1 MSENVT
7 SKFRIDVS
15 DLKRNIADASRQ
27 VKLYRAE
34 LENASAGMTKGE
46 ETAESL
52 SKKIEAQS
60 KIVEAEKK
68 KLEALKAELTKYE
81 SKLSEGEGIIT
92 DLTKKHEEAAKA
104 YGEDSKEAR
113 ELAKQLAQAQAAQE
127 RNTRAAEE
135 LRVRIV
141 QQDTAVRNAEGQVD
155 RFSQSLD
162 DLQKEEEQTGE
173 AAQETTDG
181 GIQAFAVALGNLA
194 ADVIEKC
201 VEKLGDL
208 AKSVIETGMAF
219 DTSMS
224 RVQAVSGA
232 TADEM
237 DALEQKADALAASTK
252 FNGQQIADAFS
263 YMGMAGW
270 KAQDMLGGIDGV
282 LNLAAAG
289 GSELAT
295 TSDIVTDSL
304 TAFGESAN
312 EAGRLADVM
321 AAAMA
326 NSNTNIEMMG
336 ETFKYAAP
344 LAGAMGY
351 SMEDVAIATGLMANS
366 GIKATQAGTSLRS
379 VFTRLSTEPKEAA
392 EAMHVLGVSLDDGHG
407 NMKSL
412 MEVMQELRGSFGTL
426 KISQAELER
435 ELNRLDSALESGEM
449 SEKEFAEA
457 QAVLMERAYGAE
469 GAMKAQYASMLAGKN
484 GLSGFLAIVNSS
496 DKDFNDLTDAIYN
509 SKDAATEM
517 AATMID
523 NLEGDLT
530 LLDSAFYNFKKVLYE
545 AVESPLRNL
554 VQMATKNIMPLLTD
568 VVNGVEGA
576 GDKLGAA
583 ISDVL
588 TTALGYVTDALP
600 GAIDIGLTLITAV
613 GDAALNALPGLLQAI
628 LTAATSAFP
637 KLTAF
642 LLKAVQKLADF
653 LTDNLDP
660 LLYAAGDLAAAI
672 ISALLDPATLAGFV
686 EAAGSIIAALADAL
700 SGDGM
705 IHLLEA
711 ANGLAAALVRV
722 LVSPEVLGKLAEAG
736 TKILTAVVKALVVL
750 TPALVRLLMEL
761 CESIAYQLY
770 SADWAGIGMSIIESM
785 LTGAESVDL
794 TGIEQQWLAVADIIA
809 GYLQQVGDV
818 AAKIWGGIVRVWQQA
833 AVFFRRVFTDAYD
846 NIKSVFSSI
855 GSFFSGIWERLRST
869 FSTIGTKIGQAVGG
883 AFKSAINSVLATVE
897 RNLNFVPNAVNNLLD
912 TINQIPGVNIGRMG
926 GISLPRLAK
935 GGIVD
940 KATVAQIGE
949 AGKEAIIPLERNK
962 AGLRQIAGMLA
973 EEMAA
978 GGVRGMGGTVQA
990 GTTVTLTQNITS
1002 PKALSQYDIW
1012 LQTKNLLQTVK
1023 LQGV

>member
-7 SKFRIDVS
+7 AKFRVDIS
-15 DLKRNIADASRQ
+15 DLKKNIAEANRQ

-34 LENASAGMTKGE
+34 LENASAGMVKGE
-46 ETAESL
+46 ETADSL
-52 SKKIEAQS
+52 TKKIEAQS
-60 KIVEAEKK
+60 KIVEAEKA
-68 KLEALKAELTKYE
+68 KLEALKSELAKYE
-81 SKLSEGEGIIT
+81 SKLSEGEGIIA
-92 DLTKKHEEAAKA
+92 DLTRKHREAADA

-113 ELAKQLAQAQAAQE
+113 ELARQLGQAQAAQE

-135 LRVRIV
+135 LRVQIV
-141 QQDTAVRNAEGQVD
+141 RQDTAVRNAEGQVD

-304 TAFGESAN
+304 TAFGQSAN

-392 EAMHVLGVSLDDGHG
+392 EAMHALGVSLDDGHG

-449 SEKEFAEA
+449 AEEEFAEA
-457 QAVLMERAYGAE
+457 QAALMERAYGAE

-509 SKDAATEM
+509 SKDAAAEM
-517 AATMID
+517 AATMLD

-530 LLDSAFYNFKKVLYE
+530 LLDSAFYDFKKVLYE

-554 VQMATKNIMPLLTD
+554 VQMVTKSIMPLLTD

-588 TTALGYVTDALP
+588 TTALGYVTDAIP
-600 GAIDIGLTLITAV
+600 GAVDIGLTLITAL

-700 SGDGM
+700 AGDGM

-818 AAKIWGGIVRVWQQA
+818 AAKIWDGIVRVWQQA
-833 AVFFRRVFTDAYD
+833 AGFFRRVFTDAYD

-869 FSTIGTKIGQAVGG
+869 FSTIGTKIGQTVGG

-897 RNLNFVPNAVNNLLD
+897 RNLNFVPAAVNNLLD

-962 AGLRQIAGMLA
+962 QGLREIAGMLA
-973 EEMAA
+973 KEMAA

-1002 PKALSQYDIW
+1002 PKAMSQYDIW
-1012 LQTKNLLQTVK
+1012 RQTKNMLQTVK

>member
-15 DLKRNIADASRQ
+15 DLKRSIAEASRQ

-34 LENASAGMTKGE
+34 LENASAGMVKGE
-46 ETAESL
+46 ETADSL
-52 SKKIEAQS
+52 TKKIVAQS
-60 KIVEAEKK
+60 KIVEAEKA
-68 KLEALKAELTKYE
+68 KLESLKSELAKYE

-92 DLTKKHEEAAKA
+92 DLTRKHREAADA
-104 YGEDSKEAR
+104 YGEDSEEAKK
-113 ELAKQLAQAQAAQE
+113 LARQLGQAQAAQE

-135 LRVRIV
+135 LRVQIV
-141 QQDTAVRNAEGQVD
+141 RQDTAVRNAEGQVD

-194 ADVIEKC
+194 ANVITS
-201 VEKLGDL
+201 VIGKLGDL

-326 NSNTNIEMMG
+326 NSNTNIELMG

-392 EAMHVLGVSLDDGHG
+392 EAMHALGVSLDDGQG

-449 SEKEFAEA
+449 AEEEFAEA
-457 QAVLMERAYGAE
+457 QTTLMERAYGAE
-469 GAMKAQYASMLAGKN
+469 GAMKAQYAAMLAGKN

-496 DKDFNDLTDAIYN
+496 DKDFDDLTDAIYN
-509 SKDAATEM
+509 SKDAAAEM

-554 VQMATKNIMPLLTD
+554 VRMVTESIMPLLTD
-568 VVNGVEGA
+568 VVNGVDGA

-588 TTALGYVTDALP
+588 TTALGYVTDAIP
-600 GAIDIGLTLITAV
+600 GAVDIGLTLITAL

-628 LTAATSAFP
+628 LTAATSALP

-642 LLKAVQKLADF
+642 LLTVLQKLAAF
-653 LTDNLDP
+653 LQTNLDP
-660 LLYAAGDLAAAI
+660 LIASIAVLVDTIISTLLSPEFLAGIITAVGDIIASVAEALAGDGMESLLEALNTLGTALVHLLVSPDFLGAI
-672 ISALLDPATLAGFV
+672 SGAG
-686 EAAGSIIAALADAL
+686 AKIIAAL
-700 SGDGM
+700 
-705 IHLLEA
+705 
-711 ANGLAAALVRV
+711 
-722 LVSPEVLGKLAEAG
+722 
-736 TKILTAVVKALVVL
+736 VKALVTL
-750 TPALVRLLMEL
+750 TPELIGLLYLLIEGITNEL
-761 CESIAYQLY
+761 L
-770 SADWAGIGMSIIESM
+770 SADWAAIGMSLVESV
-785 LTGAESVDL
+785 LTGAQSVDL
-794 TGIEQQWLAVADIIA
+794 SEFWEQWFSGAEDIKA
-809 GYLQQVGDV
+809 AMQSVGDFCG
-818 AAKIWGGIVRVWQQA
+818 KIWDGIVRTWSQVSG
-833 AVFFRRVFTDAYD
+833 FFRKQFTDAY
-846 NIKSVFSSI
+846 NGIKSVFANI
-855 GSFFSGIWERLRST
+855 GSFFAGIWERLKGI
-869 FSTIGTKIGQAVGG
+869 FSGLGTKIGQAVGG

-897 RNLNFVPNAVNNLLD
+897 RNLNFVPAAVNNLLD
-912 TINQIPGVNIGRMG
+912 TINQIPGVNLGRMG
-926 GISLPRLAK
+926 SISLPRLAK

-973 EEMAA
+973 KEMAA
-978 GGVRGMGGTVQA
+978 GGVRGTGGTVQA

-1012 LQTKNLLQTVK
+1012 RQTKNLLQTVK

>member
-1 MSENVT
+1 MSDNVT
-7 SKFRIDVS
+7 AKFRVDIS
-15 DLKRNIADASRQ
+15 DLKKSIAEANRQ

-34 LENASAGMTKGE
+34 LENASAGMAKGE
-46 ETAESL
+46 ETADSL

-60 KIVEAEKK
+60 KIVEAEKA
-68 KLEALKAELTKYE
+68 KLEALKGELAKYE
-81 SKLSEGEGIIT
+81 SKLSQGESIIT

-135 LRVRIV
+135 LRVQIIR
-141 QQDTAVRNAEGQVD
+141 QDTAVRNAEGQVD

-201 VEKLGDL
+201 IEKLGDL

-270 KAQDMLGGIDGV
+270 KAKDMLGGIDGV

-289 GSELAT
+289 GSDLAT

-304 TAFGESAN
+304 TAFGEEADQ
-312 EAGRLADVM
+312 AGRLADVM
-321 AAAMA
+321 AAAMS

-379 VFTRLSTEPKEAA
+379 MFTRLSTEPKEAA
-392 EAMHVLGVSLDDGHG
+392 EAMHALGVSLDDGEG

-412 MEVMQELRGSFGTL
+412 MEVMQDLRGSFGTL
-426 KISQAELER
+426 KISQTELER

-449 SEKEFAEA
+449 SEEEFAEA
-457 QAVLMERAYGAE
+457 QTTLMERAYGAE

-484 GLSGFLAIVNSS
+484 GLSGFLAIVNASE
-496 DKDFNDLTDAIYN
+496 KDFNDLTDAIYN
-509 SKDAATEM
+509 SKDAASEM

-554 VQMATKNIMPLLTD
+554 VQMVTKNIIPLLTD

-588 TTALGYVTDALP
+588 TTALGYVTTALP
-600 GAIDIGLTLITAV
+600 GAVDIGLTLITAL

-628 LTAATSAFP
+628 LTAATSALP

-642 LLKAVQKLADF
+642 LLQALQKLAAF
-653 LTDNLDP
+653 LQTNLDP
-660 LLYAAGDLAAAI
+660 LIASIAVLVDTIISTLLSPEFLAGIITAVGDIIAAVAEVFAGDGMESLLE
-672 ISALLDPATLAGFV
+672 ALNTLGTALVHLLVSPEFLGAVSGAG
-686 EAAGSIIAALADAL
+686 AKIIAAL
-700 SGDGM
+700 
-705 IHLLEA
+705 
-711 ANGLAAALVRV
+711 
-722 LVSPEVLGKLAEAG
+722 
-736 TKILTAVVKALVVL
+736 VKALVTL
-750 TPALVRLLMEL
+750 TPELIGLLYLLIEGITNEL
-761 CESIAYQLY
+761 L
-770 SADWAGIGMSIIESM
+770 SADWAAIGMSLVESV
-785 LTGAESVDL
+785 LSGAQSVDL
-794 TGIEQQWLAVADIIA
+794 SEFWNQWFAGAEDIEAAMQS
-809 GYLQQVGDV
+809 VGDFCG
-818 AAKIWGGIVRVWQQA
+818 KIWDGIVRTWSQVSG
-833 AVFFRRVFTDAYD
+833 FFRKQFTDAY
-846 NIKSVFSSI
+846 NGIRNVFANI
-855 GSFFSGIWERLRST
+855 GSFFAGIWERLKGI
-869 FSTIGTKIGQAVGG
+869 FSGLGTKIGQAVGG

-897 RNLNFVPNAVNNLLD
+897 RNLNFVPAAVNNLLD
-912 TINQIPGVNIGRMG
+912 TINQIPGVNLGRMG
-926 GISLPRLAK
+926 SISLPRLAK

-973 EEMAA
+973 EEM
-978 GGVRGMGGTVQA
+978 GTAYSGQSSGSSA

-1002 PKALSQYDIW
+1002 PKALSRYDIYR
-1012 LQTKNLLQTVK
+1012 QTKNMLQAVK

>member
-1 MSENVT
+1 MSDNVT
-7 SKFRIDVS
+7 AKFRVDIS
-15 DLKRNIADASRQ
+15 DLKKSIAEANRQ

-34 LENASAGMTKGE
+34 LENASAGMAKGE
-46 ETAESL
+46 ETADSL
-52 SKKIEAQS
+52 SKKIEVQS
-60 KIVEAEKK
+60 KIVEAEKA
-68 KLEALKAELTKYE
+68 KLEALKGELAKYE
-81 SKLSEGEGIIT
+81 SKLSQGESIIT
-92 DLTKKHEEAAKA
+92 DLTRKHQQAADA
-104 YGEDSKEAR
+104 FGEDSEEAKK
-113 ELAKQLAQAQAAQE
+113 LAKQLEQAQAAQE
-127 RNTRAAEE
+127 RNTRAAED

-141 QQDTAVRNAEGQVD
+141 QQDTAVRNAEGQVE
-155 RFSQSLD
+155 RFSSSLD
-162 DLQKEEEQTGE
+162 ELQHEEEQTGE

-181 GIQAFAVALGNLA
+181 GLQAFAVALGNLA
-194 ADVIEKC
+194 ADVIVKC

-208 AKSVIETGMAF
+208 VKSVVETGMAF

-224 RVQAVSGA
+224 KVQAVSGA

-237 DALEQKADALAASTK
+237 DALEKKADALAASTK
-252 FNGQQIADAFS
+252 FNGQEVADAFS

-270 KAQDMLGGIDGV
+270 KAKDMLDGIDGV

-289 GSELAT
+289 GSDLAT

-304 TAFGESAN
+304 TAFGE
-312 EAGRLADVM
+312 EVDQAGRLADVM
-321 AAAMA
+321 AAAMS

-379 VFTRLSTEPKEAA
+379 MFTRLSTEPKEAA
-392 EAMHVLGVSLDDGHG
+392 EAMQALGISLDDGEG

-412 MEVMQELRGSFGTL
+412 MEVMQDLRGSFGAL
-426 KISQAELER
+426 KISQEELER
-435 ELNRLDSALESGEM
+435 ELNRLDAALESGEM
-449 SEKEFAEA
+449 SEGEFAEA
-457 QAVLMERAYGAE
+457 QAKLMERAYGAE
-469 GAMKAQYASMLAGKN
+469 GAMKAQYAAMLAGKN
-484 GLSGFLAIVNSS
+484 GLSGFLAIVNASE
-496 DKDFNDLTDAIYN
+496 KDFDDLTDSIYN
-509 SKDAATEM
+509 SNGAAEEM

-554 VQMATKNIMPLLTD
+554 VQMVTKNIMPLLTD

-588 TTALGYVTDALP
+588 TTALDYVTNALP
-600 GAIDIGLTLITAV
+600 GVIDIGMTLITAI

-628 LTAATSAFP
+628 LTAATSALP

-642 LLKAVQKLADF
+642 LLQVLQKLAAF
-653 LTDNLDP
+653 LQSNLDP
-660 LLYAAGDLAAAI
+660 LLASLAVLVDTIISTLLSPEFLAGIITAVGDIIAAIAEALAGDGMESLLE
-672 ISALLDPATLAGFV
+672 ALNTLGTALVHLLVSPEFIGAVSGAG
-686 EAAGSIIAALADAL
+686 AKIIAAL
-700 SGDGM
+700 
-705 IHLLEA
+705 
-711 ANGLAAALVRV
+711 
-722 LVSPEVLGKLAEAG
+722 
-736 TKILTAVVKALVVL
+736 VKALVTL
-750 TPALVRLLMEL
+750 TPELIGLLYLLIEGITNEL
-761 CESIAYQLY
+761 L
-770 SADWAGIGMSIIESM
+770 SADWAAIGMSLVESV
-785 LTGAESVDL
+785 LTGAQSVDL
-794 TGIEQQWLAVADIIA
+794 SEFWNQWFAGAEDIEAAMQS
-809 GYLQQVGDV
+809 VGDFV
-818 AAKIWGGIVRVWQQA
+818 EDIWHGIVKAWSQA
-833 AVFFRRVFTDAYD
+833 AGFFKRQFTEAYN
-846 NIKSVFSSI
+846 NIKAVFNNI
-855 GSFFSGIWERLRST
+855 GNFFAGIWERLRST

-883 AFKSAINSVLATVE
+883 AFKAAINSVLATVE
-897 RNLNFVPNAVNNLLD
+897 RSLNFVPNAVNNLLD

-940 KATVAQIGE
+940 KATLAQIGE

-962 AGLRQIAGMLA
+962 QGLREIAGMLA
-973 EEMAA
+973 KEMAA
-978 GGVRGMGGTVQA
+978 GSVQGMSSNAQG
-990 GTTVTLTQNITS
+990 GTTVTLTQNISS

-1012 LQTKNLLQTVK
+1012 RQTKNMLQAVK